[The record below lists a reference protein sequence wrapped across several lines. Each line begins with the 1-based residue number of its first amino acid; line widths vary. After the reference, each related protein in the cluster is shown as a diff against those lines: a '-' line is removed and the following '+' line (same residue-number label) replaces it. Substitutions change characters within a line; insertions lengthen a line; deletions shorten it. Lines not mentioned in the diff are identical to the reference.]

1 MFTLTL
7 VARKGGSGKTT
18 LAVHLALA
26 AYLRGRRT
34 LLADA
39 DPQRSATEALS
50 ARQALGPERVAL
62 VGARLYGAQMEAV
75 RRGTEVMVIDTAA
88 GVTEDNAAAIVLADL
103 CVLVVR
109 PTYLDLA
116 AAIES
121 VAMIRRL
128 KKPVLLVV
136 SQAPHTRDGV
146 EPPAMRR
153 ALRAL
158 AVLGQPIAP
167 TVIRSRLIYQ
177 TALETGRSAEEADQ
191 PAAAR
196 EIAELWAYIHHQVFP
211 RDAADTML
219 SASVSQCRAY

>member
-1 MFTLTL
+1 MFTLAL

-18 LAVHLALA
+18 LGVHLALA
-26 AYLRGRRT
+26 AYLRGWRT
-34 LLADA
+34 LMADA

-50 ARQALGPERVAL
+50 ARRTLGPERVAL
-62 VGARLYGAQMEAV
+62 AGSRLYSAQMDAV
-75 RRGTEVMVIDTAA
+75 RRGIDVMVIDTSA
-88 GVTEDNAAAIVLADL
+88 GVAEDNAAAIVLADL

-128 KKPVLLVV
+128 KKAVLLVV
-136 SQAPHTRDGV
+136 NQAPHPRDGV
-146 EPPAMRR
+146 EPPLMRR

-158 AVLGQPIAP
+158 AILGQPIAP

-196 EIAELWAYIHHQVFP
+196 EIAELWAYIRHQAFP
-211 RDAADTML
+211 RDAADMML
-219 SASVSQCRAY
+219 SASLAQGRAY